1 MRNQNIHHLSVLTM
15 KANSWCPRKP
25 KTVFFEWL
33 FFNARFIKVILRVRM
48 LWFYFVHSS
57 ESAVFF
63 FGQHCIERTD
73 AISFKKTSF
82 APFCTKVPRMDLS
95 GWAIILARP
104 KFMIMAARGAWLRA
118 AGSTVFFWEETNDN
132 GFRISCVQSFCNW
145 IYLNWILCDK
155 CSYKSSDIK
164 NPKYET

>member
-1 MRNQNIHHLSVLTM
+1 MVPKEAQNCV
-15 KANSWCPRKP
+15 
-25 KTVFFEWL
+25 
-33 FFNARFIKVILRVRM
+33 LRVIVFQCSIY
-48 LWFYFVHSS
+48 WSHSPRAYALILFCS
-57 ESAVFF
+57 FFRVSGFF

-145 IYLNWILCDK
+145 IYLNWISCDK
-155 CSYKSSDIK
+155 CSFKSSDIK

>member
-1 MRNQNIHHLSVLTM
+1 MKNQHKKKVRNQNIHHLSVLTM

-48 LWFYFVHSS
+48 LWFCFVHSW
-57 ESAVFF
+57 ESAGFF

-118 AGSTVFFWEETNDN
+118 AGSTVFLGRKLMIMDFEFRVCNRFVI
-132 GFRISCVQSFCNW
+132 GF
-145 IYLNWILCDK
+145 
-155 CSYKSSDIK
+155 
-164 NPKYET
+164 T